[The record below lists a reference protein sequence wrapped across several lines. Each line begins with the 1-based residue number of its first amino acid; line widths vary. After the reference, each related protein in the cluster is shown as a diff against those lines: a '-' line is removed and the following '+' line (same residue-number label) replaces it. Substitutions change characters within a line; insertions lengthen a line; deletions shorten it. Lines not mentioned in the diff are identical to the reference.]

1 MPTVSIHMP
10 EQSGETGQVLYL
22 RKVSD
27 GTLLNAGGDALAES
41 PASSGRFTATV
52 AESITE
58 TLHAVV
64 VSGSLTVRDG
74 WMASGE
80 TIVRDGYPEL
90 SSVERVAVSAAVWDR
105 VLTGATHN
113 IVNSAGR
120 RLRQIDAAAVV
131 DAGTAQAGGATSIT
145 LAATASSTND
155 IYNGD
160 RVEIIAGTGAGEN
173 AIITDYDGTTK
184 VATVTPAFVITPDAT
199 SEYQIVPATSTVA
212 SWAGTAVTGDGDWAG
227 LESSIAALNDLDS
240 TAVQAAAAAALNAYD
255 PPTNAE
261 MEARTLEAADYATA
275 AALTAAPAE
284 VITLLG
290 SGTEVYGHSYL
301 ESIKRIEVVSGAAT
315 LSGAGTGTEVMT
327 SSDSSK
333 TATFTVDG
341 SGNVSAVV
349 WS

>member
-10 EQSGETGQVLYL
+10 EQSGQTGQLLYL
-22 RKVSD
+22 RSTSD
-27 GTLLNAGGDALAES
+27 GALLNAGGDALTES

-58 TLHAVV
+58 TLHAAV

-80 TIVRDGYPEL
+80 TIVRDGYPAL

-120 RLRQIDAAAVV
+120 RLRQVDAAAVV
-131 DAGTAQAGGATSIT
+131 DAGTAQAGSATTIT
-145 LAATASSTND
+145 LASSASSTND

-160 RVEIIAGTGAGEN
+160 RVEIVGGTGLGEN
-173 AIITDYDGTTK
+173 AIITDYDGTSK

-212 SWAGTAVTGDGDWAG
+212 SWNGVAVTGNGDWAG
-227 LESSIAALNDLDS
+227 LVTLVQDIPT
-240 TAVQAAAAAALNAYD
+240 TA
-255 PPTNAE
+255 E
-261 MEARTLEAADYATA
+261 FEARTIAAANYATA
-275 AALTAAPAE
+275 AAVTAAPAQ

-301 ESIKRIEVVSGAAT
+301 EAIKRIEVVAGAAT

-333 TATFTVDG
+333 TATFSVDG